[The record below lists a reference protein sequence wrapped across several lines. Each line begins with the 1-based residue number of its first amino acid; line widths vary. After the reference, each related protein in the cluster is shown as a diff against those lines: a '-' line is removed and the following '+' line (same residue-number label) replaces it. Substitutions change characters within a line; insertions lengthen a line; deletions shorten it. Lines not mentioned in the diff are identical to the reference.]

1 MPLSVSLII
10 IKHIKRQIQHYL
22 QAGTTAQASL
32 AGEEEEKEVGG
43 GNNFQMKKLGQ
54 VNATS

>member
-10 IKHIKRQIQHYL
+10 IKHIKRQIQYYL

-32 AGEEEEKEVGG
+32 AGEEEEKEGGG